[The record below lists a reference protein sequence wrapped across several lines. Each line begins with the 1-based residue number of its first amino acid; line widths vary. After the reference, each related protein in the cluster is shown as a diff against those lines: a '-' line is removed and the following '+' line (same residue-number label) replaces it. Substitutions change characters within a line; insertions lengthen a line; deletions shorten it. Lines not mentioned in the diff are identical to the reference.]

1 MEEQEK
7 NLEQGQEQIAEQTE
21 QPQETCNAPQ
31 KGAPIKKGKL
41 IIAKDMNQLILAI
54 VVMGAFFANTV
65 YMIVKYLF
73 IDNKIS

>member
-7 NLEQGQEQIAEQTE
+7 NLEPGQGQEQIAEQ
-21 QPQETCNAPQ
+21 PQEPCNVS
-31 KGAPIKKGKL
+31 KKNAPIKKGKL

-54 VVMGAFFANTV
+54 VVMGVFFANTV

-73 IDNKIS
+73 IDNKVS